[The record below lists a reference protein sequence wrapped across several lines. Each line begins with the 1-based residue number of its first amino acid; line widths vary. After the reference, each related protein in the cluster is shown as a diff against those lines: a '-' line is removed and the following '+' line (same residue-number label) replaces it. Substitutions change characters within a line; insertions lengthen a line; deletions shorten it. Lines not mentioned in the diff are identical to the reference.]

1 VSRNKMSFTNQ
12 SGDLMSFT
20 EVVPGSAQ
28 FGSPEKS
35 SILTARRRV
44 RVTPQTGPSI
54 GSAGAGAGGQQVQLL
69 LADNGGLLDLRS
81 VVLNYTIQTSGT
93 AAPCPDD
100 GHPFMTVQALLNG
113 QTLETIT
120 NAPKLTNLEMT
131 MGGSQQYYKSA
142 GSLQGFELLNEDLKT
157 QFTPITATTDITANS
172 IGAYGFVVANQGSIA
187 ARSARAAN
195 AVFNGIAGEQRSIP
209 LGLIMGLGRCA
220 TYLPIS
226 LLGELTFI
234 LQTGQAADV
243 LFSTAASGTADYS
256 LSNISLTYEIVVHD
270 SRYMYVLQ
278 KMATESGDGLV
289 IPFESSI
296 VTPGAAIASSATLAE
311 NTVIVSRATNN
322 LLRASLLMVPQA
334 VVSSVFYP
342 SQSAFSHAGTYSVQ
356 YRVGSIVYPQTA
368 AQGDADLFNMS
379 MSAYGSA
386 LQENGWVG
394 NRVLWA
400 NSTNPATAGTP
411 AVFETAEAA
420 SSGTVKFAYAD
431 RFCATY
437 GFATVKGGVEPMAVD
452 GISLSGSSGSQLI
465 ASIIGAPGA
474 AYTPYIV
481 LTALKFVKAQ
491 GGAVSVV
498 GA

>member
-1 VSRNKMSFTNQ
+1 MSFQNQ

-93 AAPCPDD
+93 ATPCPDD

-120 NAPKLTNLEMT
+120 NAPKLANLEMT
-131 MGGSQQYYKSA
+131 MGGSKQYYETA
-142 GSLQGFELLNEDLKT
+142 GSLQGYELLNDGLDT
-157 QFTPITATTDITANS
+157 VFTAPTSATYIAGSGN
-172 IGAYGFVVANQGSIA
+172 AYGFVAGNQASVA
-187 ARSARAAN
+187 ARSARAAA
-195 AVFNGIAGEQRSIP
+195 AVFNNIAGEQRSIP

-256 LSNISLTYEIVVHD
+256 LSNISLTYEIVVPD
-270 SRYMYVLQ
+270 ARYMGVLQ
-278 KMATESGDGLV
+278 KMATESGEGLV

-296 VTPGAAIASSATLAE
+296 VTPGAVISASASALAE

-322 LLRASLLMVPQA
+322 LLRASLLMIPQA
-334 VVSSVFYP
+334 AVSSVFYP
-342 SQSAFSHAGTYSVQ
+342 SQSAFSHGGTYSVQ
-356 YRVGSIVYPQTA
+356 FRVGSIVYPQTA
-368 AQGDADLFNMS
+368 AQGDADIFNMS

-400 NSTNPATAGTP
+400 NSTNPGTAGTA

-420 SSGTVKFAYAD
+420 TGGTVKFAYAD
-431 RFCATY
+431 RFCPTY
-437 GFATVKGGVEPMAVD
+437 GFQTVKGGAEPMAVD

-465 ASIIGAPGA
+465 CSIVQA
-474 AYTPYIV
+474 AGTTYTPYIV